1 MGYIFPEQGQIT
13 AGAILQK
20 GNWTNIGTDT
30 STGSDQGRVF
40 SAYFDHGVAPQNAT
54 YQYIV
59 VPDMSLDNFEA
70 FTKNHDFEIIAN
82 TKSVQAV
89 KHGNKYA
96 VVFYE
101 GAEVTMGDL
110 KLSAG
115 GPLMVLVVV
124 ENGEYQVSVSDPTY
138 RAGLSDGTKIELR
151 MPSGDYTGSTVT
163 NVYQAAGGTS
173 IGKTELNEQVA
184 VYPNPV
190 DTELNVNFEAGAFNK
205 IECLSLQGVTL
216 QQISIESV
224 ECGKT
229 ISMYGYAP
237 GYYLIRL
244 IGENTVCVKKILK
257 Q

>member
-1 MGYIFPEQGQIT
+1 
-13 AGAILQK
+13 
-20 GNWTNIGTDT
+20 
-30 STGSDQGRVF
+30 
-40 SAYFDHGVAPQNAT
+40 
-54 YQYIV
+54 
-59 VPDMSLDNFEA
+59 
-70 FTKNHDFEIIAN
+70 
-82 TKSVQAV
+82 
-89 KHGNKYA
+89 
-96 VVFYE
+96 
-101 GAEVTMGDL
+101 MGDL

-124 ENGEYQVSVSDPTY
+124 KNGEYQVSVSDPTY
-138 RAGLSDGTKIELR
+138 RAGRPVSLTLNKKLVGATELPDGTKIELR
-151 MPSGDYTGSTVT
+151 MPSGDYIGSTVT

-190 DTELNVNFEAGAFNK
+190 DTELNVNFEAGVFNK